1 VTACGCGRAAD
12 ALDWDDTEG
21 EAMSNTEVVRAIM
34 DAYYAEDRETAE
46 RLIADDLVFT
56 SPYDEHIDRAAYFER
71 CFPTAGRTVSHHIL
85 QIVPAGDD
93 AVFLRYEYE
102 LETGDVHRNAEFIT
116 VRDGQIHE
124 IEVYFG
130 GKF

>member
-1 VTACGCGRAAD
+1 M
-12 ALDWDDTEG
+12 DWDERR
-21 EAMSNTEVVRAIM
+21 EIMSNTEVVQSIM
-34 DAYYAEDRETAE
+34 DAYYAKNRDTAE
-46 RLIADDLVFT
+46 GLIADDLVFT

-71 CFPTAGRTVSHHIL
+71 CFPTADRTVSHRIL
-85 QIVPAGDD
+85 QNVPAGDD
-93 AVFLRYEYE
+93 GVFILYEYE
-102 LETGDVHRNAEFIT
+102 LATGDVHRNAEYIT